1 MFWIAAALLT
11 LGASLAVLLPLT
23 AGRKGAATEGERD
36 LAVYRDQL
44 AEVERDRER
53 GLIAGD
59 AAEEAQTEIKR
70 RILRLGEAGGQLHGE
85 RPRLLRVSA
94 AVAVLAVPVLS
105 WSLYGA
111 LGSPDLPPQPLSA
124 RLEDSSED
132 STMPEL
138 LARAEAHLAANPG
151 DARGWSVLAPIY
163 LRTNRFDDAVSAY
176 RNAIRT
182 GGATADRQAGLGE
195 ALAAVAGGTI
205 TPDARAAFEA
215 ALALEPGH
223 VLARF
228 QLGGGEAQAGKVD
241 DAVRA
246 WNAILPDLPA
256 DSPWRG
262 VIARAIAEV
271 QPSGAP
277 GPTGEQ
283 VAAAQAMPDGD
294 RAAMIEGMVAGLD
307 QKLRA
312 NPQDPDGWMR
322 LVRSYLVLNRP
333 NEARDALGRGRA
345 ALGEASESGQKLL
358 AFAAS
363 LGLTEAQP

>member
-23 AGRKGAATEGERD
+23 AGAKGAVAEGERD

-59 AAEEAQTEIKR
+59 AAAEAQTEIKR
-70 RILRLGEAGGQLHGE
+70 RILRLGEAGGRSGGE
-85 RPRLLRVSA
+85 RPRRHRIFA

-111 LGSPDLPPQPLSA
+111 LGSPDLPSQPLSA
-124 RLEDSSED
+124 RLEKSPDD
-132 STMPEL
+132 STITEL
-138 LARAEAHLAANPG
+138 LGRAEAHLAANPD

-163 LRTNRFDDAVSAY
+163 LRMNRFDDAVSAY

-195 ALAAVAGGTI
+195 ALAAAAGGTI
-205 TPDARAAFEA
+205 TPEAKTAFEG
-215 ALALEPGH
+215 ALKLEPGH
-223 VLARF
+223 VMARF
-228 QLGGGEAQAGKVD
+228 QLGGAEAQAGKAD

-262 VIARAIAEV
+262 VIAQAIAQV
-271 QPSGAP
+271 RPSGS

-283 VAAAQAMPDGD
+283 AASAQTMPDGD

-333 NEARDALGRGRA
+333 DDARDALGRGKA

-363 LGLTEAQP
+363 LGLAEAQP